1 MLIKTGC
8 PIPEHILE
16 TVASNDFVNV
26 LHQLVAQMVVGKY
39 VAPEHVPAHLLPTRV
54 EGENVGVRPWAW
66 TLAGVGR
73 GGPLL
78 PTRLE
83 GGDVSVLGLDPG
95 RNRGAPCSLPTWTL
109 HISTFL
115 TMPNTPNIPE
125 GPP

>member
-1 MLIKTGC
+1 MIDFEDTSPPL
-8 PIPEHILE
+8 PINVVKNWLSK
-16 TVASNDFVNV
+16 VASNDFVNV

-54 EGENVGVRPWAW
+54 DGENVRVRPWAW

-73 GGPLL
+73 GGSLL

-95 RNRGAPCSLPTWTL
+95 RNMGAPCPLPIVDL
-109 HISTFL
+109 PFF
-115 TMPNTPNIPE
+115 NIF
-125 GPP
+125 